1 MPSDRRRLLRPT
13 GPSRAEQ
20 LPGSTAS
27 PGPVPLL
34 VACLGFFVATLDVN
48 VVNVALPRI
57 AHDLGGGVAGAQWV
71 ADGYTLPFAALLLS
85 AGAVADRV
93 GASRAFGAGLAAFTV
108 LSAVCGLAPGAGTL
122 IAARAA
128 QGCGA
133 ALMLPASLALI
144 RRTYTDPAA
153 RARGVAWWVAASGVG
168 VAAGPVT
175 GGLLT
180 QGLGWRWVFFLN
192 VPLGVAGLA
201 GLRVV
206 RRSAPRPAPLDPAG
220 QAAAVVASAG
230 LVFAMIEGGA
240 HGFRAPGVVAG
251 LVAFAVAG
259 GVFLTVEARGRHP
272 VVPLG
277 LFRTPAVAV
286 CTAAGFAL
294 NLGFY
299 GSVFVL
305 GLFFQTQRGDSP
317 VVSGLMF
324 LPMTGL
330 IAVVNVLA
338 GRLTARHGP
347 RRPLIGGQLLL
358 VAGLLA
364 VSAVGPGTGT
374 AWVLAALVPLGVG
387 AAFCAPALTGA
398 ILEAIPPERAGLA
411 SGIVNS
417 ARQLGGAVGVA
428 LSGACAGAHALRA
441 DPGFVPG
448 MRWFLLIAACLPAL
462 TATAAALA
470 LRDGD
475 RRRSAIRE
483 TRATP

>member
-1 MPSDRRRLLRPT
+1 MSSDRRLLRL
-13 GPSRAEQ
+13 GPSR
-20 LPGSTAS
+20 
-27 PGPVPLL
+27 PGPTRAGQPPEGTPPPGAVPLL

-71 ADGYTLPFAALLLS
+71 VDGYTLPFAALLLS

-93 GASRAFGAGLAAFTV
+93 GASRAFAVGLAAFTV
-108 LSAVCGLAPGAGTL
+108 LSAVCGCAPGPGTL

-144 RRTYTDPAA
+144 RRTYADPAA

-168 VAAGPVT
+168 VAAGPVA

-180 QGLGWRWVFFLN
+180 QGPGWRWVFFLN

-201 GLRVV
+201 GLRAVP
-206 RRSAPRPAPLDPAG
+206 RSAPRAVPLDPAG
-220 QAAAVVASAG
+220 QAAAVVASAA

-240 HGFRAPGVVAG
+240 HGFGVPEVVVG
-251 LVAFAVAG
+251 LGVFAVAG
-259 GVFLTVEARGRHP
+259 GVFVAVEARGRHA

-277 LFRTPAVAV
+277 LFRTSAVAV
-286 CTAAGFAL
+286 CTVTGFAL
-294 NLGFY
+294 NLAFY

-317 VVSGLMF
+317 MVSGLMF

-330 IAVVNVLA
+330 IALVNLLA

-347 RRPLIGGQLLL
+347 RWPLVGGQLLL

-364 VSAVGPGTGT
+364 VTAVGPGTAT
-374 AWVLAALVPLGVG
+374 AWVLAALLPLGVG

-398 ILEAIPPERAGLA
+398 VLEAIAPDRAGLA

-428 LSGACAGAHALRA
+428 LSGACTGAHALRA
-441 DPGFVPG
+441 GPGFVPG
-448 MRWFLLIAACLPAL
+448 MRWFLVTAACLLVL
-462 TATAAALA
+462 TATAAATV
-470 LRDGD
+470 
-475 RRRSAIRE
+475 IRE